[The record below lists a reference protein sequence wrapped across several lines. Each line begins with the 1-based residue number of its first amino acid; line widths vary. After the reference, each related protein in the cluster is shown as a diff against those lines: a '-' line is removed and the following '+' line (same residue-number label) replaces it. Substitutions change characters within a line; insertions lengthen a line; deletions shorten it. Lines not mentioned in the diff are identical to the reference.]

1 MKIRNLITFTIALAF
16 IVACSSSPDPSVQS
30 TSESVAPALIDEA
43 SVAKPTSTP
52 VSNPAPTAAPTAVP
66 APIQTP
72 DSSPVTSKEQ
82 EGKNKKRSVGD
93 YEGVAFSVAEG
104 SKISFSVTEQ
114 LFRLSS
120 PIDAVLTTS
129 KLEGNIF
136 LDGRESI
143 IEMDLHSLTSDSSSR
158 DRYVKRRM
166 FPDNRTAILE
176 VPPIETLPKGF
187 ETGVEV
193 STKIA
198 SILKIKGNDIP
209 VDFDIVAIDSGDHI
223 SITGKT
229 VVTWDQ
235 LKMPVPT
242 ARAVLSLEDEI
253 RVEVKLQAFAS

>member
-1 MKIRNLITFTIALAF
+1 
-16 IVACSSSPDPSVQS
+16 
-30 TSESVAPALIDEA
+30 
-43 SVAKPTSTP
+43 
-52 VSNPAPTAAPTAVP
+52 
-66 APIQTP
+66 
-72 DSSPVTSKEQ
+72 
-82 EGKNKKRSVGD
+82 
-93 YEGVAFSVAEG
+93 
-104 SKISFSVTEQ
+104 
-114 LFRLSS
+114 
-120 PIDAVLTTS
+120 
-129 KLEGNIF
+129 
-136 LDGRESI
+136 
-143 IEMDLHSLTSDSSSR
+143 MDLHSLTSDSASR

-176 VPPIETLPKGF
+176 VPPIEILPKGF

-193 STKIA
+193 NTKIA

-253 RVEVKLQAFAS
+253 RVEVNLQAFAS

>member
-16 IVACSSSPDPSVQS
+16 IVACSSSPDSGGQS
-30 TSESVAPALIDEA
+30 TSESVASRDAKSA
-43 SVAKPTSTP
+43 STPTSNPIPTATP
-52 VSNPAPTAAPTAVP
+52 TPIPAPSPTLAP
-66 APIQTP
+66 
-72 DSSPVTSKEQ
+72 SSVESSTVGSKEREDNAAQ
-82 EGKNKKRSVGD
+82 RSVGD
-93 YEGVAFSVAEG
+93 YEGVAFSVGGG
-104 SKISFSVTEQ
+104 SEISFSVTEQ

>member
-1 MKIRNLITFTIALAF
+1 MKIQNLITFIIAFAF
-16 IVACSSSPDPSVQS
+16 IVACSSSPDTGGES
-30 TSESVAPALIDEA
+30 TSESAA
-43 SVAKPTSTP
+43 SSDAKSASTP
-52 VSNPAPTAAPTAVP
+52 VNKPIPTATPTPVPTATPTPAPSSVESNTEASKSQENKAA
-66 APIQTP
+66 
-72 DSSPVTSKEQ
+72 
-82 EGKNKKRSVGD
+82 KRSVGD
-93 YEGVAFSVAEG
+93 YEGIVFSVGEG
-104 SKISFSVTEQ
+104 SQISFSVTEQ
-114 LFRLSS
+114 LFRLSF

-129 KLEGNIF
+129 ELEGDIF
-136 LDGRESI
+136 LDGRESTI
-143 IEMDLHSLTSDSSSR
+143 KMDLHSLTSDSASR

-176 VPPIETLPKGF
+176 VSPIEILPKGF

-193 STKIA
+193 NTKIA

-209 VDFDIVAIDSGDHI
+209 VDFDIVAVDSGDHI

-253 RVEVKLQAFAS
+253 RVEVKLQAFAT

>member
-1 MKIRNLITFTIALAF
+1 M
-16 IVACSSSPDPSVQS
+16 
-30 TSESVAPALIDEA
+30 
-43 SVAKPTSTP
+43 
-52 VSNPAPTAAPTAVP
+52 
-66 APIQTP
+66 
-72 DSSPVTSKEQ
+72 
-82 EGKNKKRSVGD
+82 
-93 YEGVAFSVAEG
+93 AFSVAEG

-229 VVTWDQ
+229 IVTWDQ

-253 RVEVKLQAFAS
+253 RVEVRLQAFAS